1 MVVAFERFNVMLVIR
16 FFVNRRSRSCT
27 RLTIRM
33 WHVESSLRR
42 CQELDVLSE
51 LIQSEWLA
59 MWCSCTHLVILLLS
73 WFQNRFTLCWT
84 CYSCR
89 SYEVTFSNALLASPI
104 LKLTGFALV
113 NLSWF
118 REKRN
123 WLLLFVRTVSNLVD
137 LAYEFLPCVVQC
149 SKILVAL
156 F

>member
-1 MVVAFERFNVMLVIR
+1 MAFERFNVMLVIR

-33 WHVESSLRR
+33 WHVEPSLRR

-59 MWCSCTHLVILLLS
+59 MWCSCAHLVILLLS
-73 WFQNRFTLCWT
+73 WFQNRFILCWT

-89 SYEVTFSNALLASPI
+89 SYEVTFSNALFACPI

-113 NLSWF
+113 NLLWL